1 MTYLLIGIGKAGGA
15 ILEPLLEYKEIKSAK
30 PIVIKSQPDANT
42 SNKIEAALKEVKDV
56 KFAFLFAWL
65 SDSKIIPHI
74 AETLSRREIKV
85 VLVGVLPAERREKK
99 EVLID
104 AYYAIENLKEH
115 VKTFVLVDNQKIAHL
130 PNYKDY
136 FPRYNRYIA
145 SCLADLLIGT
155 SQSESLPEEMQMS
168 MDDALNALSFDNMPG
183 YVAVSRASEL
193 TKGLWGYILPY
204 LMHKPLDLGTL
215 LHIAMDKLSVSN
227 APIGSDKSITTIQV
241 PEYYI
246 KNKKVD
252 KGLIEEFM
260 HAYSKESHMT
270 VAITKRNI
278 AAVTNLFTYKFDQ
291 LERLREIRRLAYE

>member
-1 MTYLLIGIGKAGGA
+1 MTYLLIGIGNAGGA
-15 ILEPLLEYKEIKSAK
+15 ILEPLLEYTEIKNAN
-30 PIVIKSQPDANT
+30 PIVIKSQPDADT
-42 SNKIEAALKEVKDV
+42 ANKIDAALKEVKNI
-56 KFAFLFAWL
+56 KFAFLFAWFGDN
-65 SDSKIIPHI
+65 SIIPQI
-74 AETLSRREIKV
+74 AETLSGREIKV
-85 VLVGVLPAERREKK
+85 VFVGVLPAERREKR

-104 AYYAIENLKEH
+104 AYYAMENLTEH
-115 VKTFVLVDNQKIAHL
+115 VNTFMLVDNQKIAHL
-130 PNYKDY
+130 PNYTDY

-155 SQSESLPEEMQMS
+155 SQSESLPEEMQLS
-168 MDDALNALSFDNMPG
+168 MDGALKALSFGDTPG
-183 YVAVSRASEL
+183 YVALSRASEL
-193 TKGLWGYILPY
+193 TKGLWGYIFPFL
-204 LMHKPLDLGTL
+204 LHKPLDLGTL

-227 APIGSDKSITTIQV
+227 APIGSDKSITAIQV

>member
-1 MTYLLIGIGKAGGA
+1 MAYLLIGIGNAGVA
-15 ILEPLLEYKEIKSAK
+15 ILDPLLEYKEIKNAK
-30 PIVIKSQPDANT
+30 PIVIKSQPDGDTA
-42 SNKIEAALKEVKDV
+42 NKISAALKEAKDI
-56 KFAFLFAWL
+56 KFAFLFAGL
-65 SDSKIIPHI
+65 GDSNIITPI
-74 AETLSRREIKV
+74 AETLSGQKIKL

-115 VKTFVLVDNQKIAHL
+115 VNTFMLVDNQKIAHL
-130 PNYKDY
+130 PNYTDY

-155 SQSESLPEEMQMS
+155 SQSSSLPDEMQLS
-168 MDDALNALSFDNMPG
+168 MDDALKALSFGDTPG
-183 YVAVSRASEL
+183 YVALSRASEL
-193 TKGLWGYILPY
+193 TKGLWGYIFPF
-204 LMHKPLDLGTL
+204 LMHRPLDLGTL
-215 LHIAMDKLSVSN
+215 LHIALDKLSVSN
-227 APIGSDKSITTIQV
+227 APIGCDKSITAIQV

-252 KGLIEEFM
+252 KGLIEDFM
-260 HAYSKESHMT
+260 LAYSKESHLT

-291 LERLREIRRLAYE
+291 LEILREIRRLAYE